1 MPNRID
7 VSKFPLCATSFPMMS
22 NNQADREDEKL
33 FSGVVWLNSKVMG
46 LVLGLLTG
54 TFILLVTLFLS
65 SDPNSKESFQ
75 LLQKIFFGYEISFS
89 GSIVGFVYGFALGSL
104 AGSLM
109 GYVYNFFVRIRN

>member
-1 MPNRID
+1 MI
-7 VSKFPLCATSFPMMS
+7 A
-22 NNQADREDEKL
+22 NNQANKEDEKL

-65 SDPNSKESFQ
+65 YAPNSNESFQ

-109 GYVYNFFVRIRN
+109 GYIYNFFVRIRN